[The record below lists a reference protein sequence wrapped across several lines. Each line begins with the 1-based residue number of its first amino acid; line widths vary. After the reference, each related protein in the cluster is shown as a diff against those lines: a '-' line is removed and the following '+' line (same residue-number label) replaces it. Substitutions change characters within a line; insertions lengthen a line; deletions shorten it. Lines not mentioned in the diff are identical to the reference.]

1 MSWLLFVLG
10 ILLFIFL
17 IIIHEFGHFVVAR
30 RNGVKPEE
38 FGIFFPPRLWSKRMP
53 SGYVFSINL
62 LPLGGFV
69 RLKGEHDA
77 DTGPGTYG
85 AASLWVKLKILLAG
99 VGMNVLAAFVIFTVL
114 GFIGLPQIIT
124 KQTVGQNQFSIA
136 SNTKVAKNE
145 VLAGYVEPGSPAQR
159 VGIKSSDVLV
169 SIKKVNGQNIN
180 IYNSNS
186 LPGVTKELA
195 GQKVVIDIK
204 RQGQIIQLATTL
216 RTTQVVEQHNN
227 SAACTQNYNCYG
239 YLGISPVDYTL
250 TRSTWSAPVTGAG
263 LIGQITWLTLKGIGN
278 ALSGLF
284 QGNTAKATSQLT
296 GPVGIVIILKEGTL
310 LGYQFILFLV
320 GLISISL
327 AILNALPIPALDGGR
342 LFFSFLPRI
351 LIRKPLKQRTEELI
365 NGFGFALLILL
376 FILITIADIKR
387 F

>member
-1 MSWLLFVLG
+1 
-10 ILLFIFL
+10 
-17 IIIHEFGHFVVAR
+17 VVAR

-38 FGIFFPPRLWSKRMP
+38 FGIFFPPRLWAKRMP
-53 SGYVFSINL
+53 SDYDFSVNL

-85 AASLWVKLKILLAG
+85 AANLWVKLKILLAG
-99 VGMNVLAAFVIFTVL
+99 VGMNVLAAFLIFTIL
-114 GFIGLPQIIT
+114 AFIGLPQIIT
-124 KQTVGQNQFSIA
+124 KQTVGQNQFSVA
-136 SNTKVAKNE
+136 SDTKVVKNE
-145 VLAGYVEPGSPAQR
+145 VLAGYVEPGSPAQS
-159 VGIKSSDVLV
+159 VGIKNSDILV
-169 SIKKVNGQNIN
+169 SIKSVNGKNII
-180 IYNSNS
+180 IYNSS
-186 LPGVTKELA
+186 TLPGVTKELA
-195 GQKVVIDIK
+195 GQKVIVDIK
-204 RQGQIIQLATTL
+204 RQGQIVQLTTTL
-216 RTTQVVEQHNN
+216 RSIQEVEQHNN
-227 SAACTQNYNCYG
+227 SLACTQNNNCFG

-250 TRSTWSAPVTGAG
+250 TRSTWSAPVTGIG
-263 LIGQITWLTLKGIGN
+263 LIGQVTWLTLKGIGS

-296 GPVGIVIILKEGTL
+296 GPVGIVVILKEGTL

-351 LIRKPLKQRTEELI
+351 LFRKPLKQRTEELI
-365 NGFGFALLILL
+365 HGFGFALLILL
-376 FILITIADIKR
+376 FVLITIADVKR